1 MLDCMNDNVLNNF
14 VKGKGVR
21 SKTINLH
28 KEGENNFGVMEP
40 SAQ

>member
-21 SKTINLH
+21 SKLLLFIRI
-28 KEGENNFGVMEP
+28 GENNFGVMEP
-40 SAQ
+40 SVQ